1 MDKLDYLRNFYR
13 SQGVPTILQ
22 AGYETLLE
30 KAKQKNPKNILEIGT
45 ATGMSAIALASVTSA
60 KITTIEIREKSY
72 LTAKENFKEFSLT
85 ERITP
90 LLGDSLEVIP
100 SLKEKFDFVFLD
112 GAKSKYLKNLLLIE
126 PLLEKGALVV
136 ADNVLYRGYIEGKVP
151 FVHRQKTIVVNMR
164 EYLKYVFQ
172 GGKYDSELVRKGD
185 GISCSVYKG

>member
-1 MDKLDYLRNFYR
+1 MDKLSSLRAFYR
-13 SQGVPTILQ
+13 SQGVPTILEG
-22 AGYETLLE
+22 GYKTLLE
-30 KAKQKNPKNILEIGT
+30 KAKEKNPKNILEIGT
-45 ATGMSAIALASVTSA
+45 ATGMSAIALASVTNA

-72 LTAKENFKEFSLT
+72 LTAVENFKEFSLS

-100 SLKEKFDFVFLD
+100 SLHEKYDFVFLD
-112 GAKSKYLKNLLLIE
+112 GAKSKYLKNLILIE
-126 PLLEKGALVV
+126 PLLEKNALIV

-172 GGKYDSELVRKGD
+172 GGKYDSELIRTGD

>member
-1 MDKLDYLRNFYR
+1 MDKLDYLRDFYR

-45 ATGMSAIALASVTSA
+45 ATGMSAIALSGVTNA

-72 LTAKENFKEFSLT
+72 LTAKENFKEFALT

-112 GAKSKYLKNLLLIE
+112 GAKSKYLKNLILIE
-126 PLLEKGALVV
+126 PLLEKNALIV

-172 GGKYDSELVRKGD
+172 GGKYDSELIRKGD

>member
-1 MDKLDYLRNFYR
+1 MDKLNYLREFYR

-22 AGYETLLE
+22 EGYETLLE

-45 ATGMSAIALASVTSA
+45 ATGMSAIALASVTNA
-60 KITTIEIREKSY
+60 NITTIEIREKSY

-126 PLLEKGALVV
+126 PLLEKNALVV
-136 ADNVLYRGYIEGKVP
+136 ADNVLFRGYIEGKVP

>member
-60 KITTIEIREKSY
+60 NITTIEMREKSY

-136 ADNVLYRGYIEGKVP
+136 ADNVLFRGYIEGKVP